1 MNPTL
6 RFLLWLGIAGALAA
20 CAIGGSYVDG
30 VAAPGDAQVLAAG
43 MAEFVARELP
53 AASTTLALD
62 PTPAA
67 QADNTL
73 TPAFAA
79 ALRSQGF
86 AIAGEQAAG
95 ARVVHHLRYWVTPLE
110 GGELVR
116 IAINDRTEGSRF
128 FVRNTA
134 GGLQT
139 GGPFMVRQ
147 EAGQSS

>member
-1 MNPTL
+1 MNPRL
-6 RFLLWLGIAGALAA
+6 RFFLWLGIAGALAA
-20 CAIGGSYVDG
+20 CTIGGSYVGG

-53 AASTTLALD
+53 AASTTLVLD
-62 PTPAA
+62 PTPAV
-67 QADNTL
+67 QADNAL

-86 AIAGEQAAG
+86 AIAGEQVT
-95 ARVVHHLRYWVTPLE
+95 ARGVHHVRYWVTPLE

-116 IAINDRTEGSRF
+116 IAIDDRTEGSRF